1 MAKPLSELNFTLLA
15 AAEEEAAAAAA
26 AAHTFQTKGK
36 KESKGGQSKQSDTLW
51 NHEDDLLLCK
61 LYGYFFNS
69 SSVVRGRWVDV
80 SDALGTERT
89 QNACRHR
96 YNAIKERPE
105 MAAEIAD
112 GARCTRVPQRSGG
125 GGRAA
130 AAAASSAGAT
140 AVASGFSS
148 ASGGGG
154 GGVVGPDLLGAVRLA
169 RQGELAAAE
178 RSEKK
183 KRRGMSEIEKKEE
196 AGRRCGQTHHRVF
209 WSQYVY

>member
-15 AAEEEAAAAAA
+15 AAEEEAAA

-125 GGRAA
+125 GGGRAVAA